1 MKYIC
6 KVLVLIGAV
15 GGGISGV
22 GAGEDPGQAEPNPP
36 IATRHS
42 KIVSV
47 PSRQVATQRYEFG
60 EVSADEQHYIELI
73 NRARRDP
80 LAEGKRMQTL
90 DLPEVLRAVE
100 FFKTDLGFLL
110 SDPANGF
117 QVFDV
122 AQPLAP
128 NRFLHEA
135 AEVHNDDM
143 FENTYQGHLNAAGED
158 AQQRIERAGYIWTA
172 WGENVFSTSE
182 GNLHGHAGFQ
192 IDWGIGPN
200 GIQNPPGHRR
210 TIHNTNFKEVGIA
223 VRNESKDSIDPN
235 NPNKQNVGPQLV
247 TQVMG
252 RGAGGNAFIT
262 GVAYYDLNGDN
273 FYDPGEGIAGLR
285 VETLEGTWFTETAE
299 GGGYA
304 IPANGDGNYT
314 VKFTD
319 QRTGAS
325 ETKAV
330 MAVSGGS
337 NIKVDHVGAAPRVV
351 LDLPQR
357 FSTVSTAD
365 VDFESVFGAENYE
378 WEYLSLSS
386 GPFVEDANDGQI
398 PFESKVASGF
408 NPVSSRFGV
417 NNSRSFHFFTTSN
430 PPQESEFVW
439 TGGDGFLLGDNP
451 VLKFQSLQGV
461 GTSTQVAVVS
471 IRPASSTDWI
481 EIWTQ
486 PGPGQV
492 AQERNFQLR
501 EFALS
506 EYAGQVVQIRFAY
519 EYRGGG
525 FIFWDQSN
533 DPIFGSDG
541 IGWYFDNVELSDASS
556 LSLVQQGTTQGGT
569 EFSIQSATTG
579 EFGMRIRPQ
588 VSGQWFPWSE
598 LQFIEADD
606 QPIDVGPIGPIA
618 VAIRSVARL
627 DANNLL
633 VTVTADTSSQ
643 PNFQISRA
651 AQVQGPYQQVT
662 RIAVANGEAQG
673 QFEITL
679 PFDGTTDAVFFNIAA
694 EQP

>member
-1 MKYIC
+1 MKYFC
-6 KVLVLIGAV
+6 NVLVLIGAV
-15 GGGISGV
+15 GGGISNM
-22 GAGEDPGQAEPNPP
+22 GAGQDPGQAEPNPP
-36 IATRHS
+36 IEMRPA

-47 PSRQVATQRYEFG
+47 PSKQVATQRYEFG

-73 NRARRDP
+73 NRARKDP
-80 LAEGKRMQTL
+80 LAEGKRMQAL

-100 FFKTDLGFLL
+100 FFKTDLDFLL
-110 SDPANGF
+110 SDPVNGF
-117 QVFDV
+117 QVFEE

-128 NRFLHEA
+128 NSLLHEA

-143 FENTYQGHLNAAGED
+143 FENTYQGHVNGAGED
-158 AQQRIERAGYIWTA
+158 AQQRIERAGFNWTA

-192 IDWGIGPN
+192 IDWGVGLN
-200 GIQNPPGHRR
+200 GIQNPPGHRL
-210 TIHNTNFKEVGIA
+210 TIHNTIFKEVGIA

-235 NPNKQNVGPQLV
+235 DPTRRNVGPQLV

-252 RGAGGNAFIT
+252 RGADTRAFIT
-262 GVAYYDLNGDN
+262 GVAFHDLNGDN
-273 FYDPGEGIAGLR
+273 FYNPGEGISGLR
-285 VETLEGTWFTETAE
+285 VESLEGTWFTETAE
-299 GGGYA
+299 GGGYV
-304 IPANGDGNYT
+304 IPADGDGNYT
-314 VKFTD
+314 IKFTD

-330 MAVSGGS
+330 MAVSGGR
-337 NIKVDHVGAAPRVV
+337 NIKVDHVGAAPQVV

-357 FSTVSTAD
+357 FSTVSAAD
-365 VDFESVFGAENYE
+365 VDFESVFGAEDYQ
-378 WEYLSLSS
+378 WDYLSLSS
-386 GPFVEDANDGQI
+386 GPFIEDANDGQI
-398 PFESKVASGF
+398 PFESDVAPGF

-417 NNSRSFHFFTTSN
+417 NNSRSFHFFTTTN

-451 VLKFQSLQGV
+451 VLKFRSLQGI
-461 GTSTQVAVVS
+461 GSPTQVAVVS
-471 IRPASSTDWI
+471 IRPASSPEWI

-486 PGPGQV
+486 PGPGQT
-492 AQERNFQLR
+492 AQERSFQLR
-501 EFALS
+501 EFPLP

-541 IGWYFDNVELSDASS
+541 IGWYFDDVELSDASS
-556 LSLVQQGTTQGGT
+556 LTSVQQGTTEGET
-569 EFSIQSATTG
+569 EFSILSASTG
-579 EFGMRIRPQ
+579 EFGIRIRAQ
-588 VSGQWFPWSE
+588 VSGQWFPWSD

-606 QPIDVGPIGPIA
+606 QPIDIGPNEPIA
-618 VAIRSVARL
+618 VAINSVARL

-633 VTVTADTSSQ
+633 VKVTADTSSQ

-662 RIAVANGEAQG
+662 RIVVANGQAQG

-694 EQP
+694 E